1 MVAVA
6 GIAVVAVV
14 DVGVVA
20 GAAVGEDQTV
30 GALAVRAAKVGM
42 VN

>member
-6 GIAVVAVV
+6 GIAVV

>member
-6 GIAVVAVV
+6 GIAVAAAADVV
-14 DVGVVA
+14 IVA

-30 GALAVRAAKVGM
+30 GALAVRAAKVCM